1 MRKTSKQ
8 AFKSL
13 PDQKTTYGKII
24 KALQKMPNGGHFE
37 AIAKRAGLPP
47 DKVWRRLNDLVDR
60 KILVNSGTKPTS
72 TGRMAMVRKLA
83 A

>member
-8 AFKSL
+8 AYESL

-24 KALQKMPNGGHFE
+24 KALKRMPNGGHFE
-37 AIAKRAGLPP
+37 AIAKRAGLPAER
-47 DKVWRRLNDLVDR
+47 VWKRLPELVDK